1 MAGTRTVA
9 VSVGTD
15 HHVFDRLMDWIE
27 LWAATAPPDVRVIV
41 QHGSSRPPSNTI
53 NHDIL
58 GKEEFEALLAGADV
72 VVVQGGPGGIMD
84 ARRAGRL
91 PIAVPRLHRLG
102 EAVDDHQVDFCRRMS
117 DAGKIVLATSAPEL
131 QTAVERQLAD
141 PSSARIVDDTA
152 HVAVSVQRFGDL
164 VDALLGR
171 DRAPHGHLLRRG
183 RGIRLRRRN
192 GNQRSG
198 GDRA

>member
-1 MAGTRTVA
+1 MADTRTVV

-15 HHVFDRLMDWIE
+15 HHLFDRLMDWVE
-27 LWAATAPPDVRVIV
+27 QWAATAPPDVRVIV
-41 QHGSSRPPSNTI
+41 QHGSSRAPRHTI
-53 NHDIL
+53 NHGIL
-58 GKEEFEALLAGADV
+58 AKEQFAALLASADV

-117 DAGKIVLATSAPEL
+117 EAGKIVLATSAAEM
-131 QTAVERQLAD
+131 QTALEKQLAD
-141 PSSARIVDDTA
+141 PQAARIVEDTEHIA
-152 HVAVSVQRFGDL
+152 ASVQRFGEL
-164 VDALLGR
+164 VDALLDR
-171 DRAPHGHLLRRG
+171 DRSPHGHRAG
-183 RGIRLRRRN
+183 HWPGRLRRRER
-192 GNQRSG
+192 NQRSG